1 MRIIFMGT
9 PDFAVPALQALHA
22 AGHEVVCAYT
32 QPPRPAGRGKQ
43 LRASPVQAAAK
54 ALGMEVRS
62 PKSLKGEAEQ
72 AEFAALGADVAVVA
86 AYGLILPQAVL
97 DAPVYGCLN
106 IHASLL
112 PRWRGAAPIHR
123 AVMAG
128 DAETGVTIMQMEA
141 GLDTGPMLQKV
152 STRVGI
158 KTTGELTEELA
169 ASGAKAMLEVLSD
182 LAAFP
187 PEAQDESIACYAPK
201 IEKSESRI
209 IWTSSLTTIERQ
221 VRGLSPFPGAWFML
235 DDERV
240 KLLQVDGVY
249 LGDLPDGT
257 KEWGQPGEVL
267 DHDLTIACEDSVTD
281 FQAVRPI
288 RLQRAG
294 KPVLDRAEF
303 LRGRPVKKGTILT

>member
-9 PDFAVPALQALHA
+9 PEFAVPALAALHA
-22 AGHEVVCAYT
+22 AGHEIACVYT
-32 QPPRPAGRGKQ
+32 QPPRPAGRGKK
-43 LRASPVQAAAK
+43 LSPSPVQVEAER
-54 ALGMEVRS
+54 LGVPVRS
-62 PKSLKGEAEQ
+62 PVSLRNAEAQ

-97 DAPVYGCLN
+97 DAPAHGCLN

-141 GLDTGPMLQKV
+141 GLDTGPMLHKV
-152 STRVGI
+152 TVPVAR
-158 KTTGELTEELA
+158 KTTGELFGELGTVGA
-169 ASGAKAMLEVLSD
+169 AAMVEVLAN

-187 PEAQDESIACYAPK
+187 PEVQDDAAAIYAPK
-201 IEKSESRI
+201 IDKAEAKIDWAQDAEV
-209 IWTSSLTTIERQ
+209 IERLM
-221 VRGLSPFPGAWFML
+221 RGLAPFPGAWFEL
-235 DDERV
+235 EGERV
-240 KLLQVDGVY
+240 KLLLAEVAASSGAA
-249 LGDLPDGT
+249 GT
-257 KEWGQPGEVL
+257 VL
-267 DHDLTIACEDSVTD
+267 DDDFTIACGNG
-281 FQAVRPI
+281 AIRPL

-303 LRGRPVKKGTILT
+303 LRGRPVPAGTILT